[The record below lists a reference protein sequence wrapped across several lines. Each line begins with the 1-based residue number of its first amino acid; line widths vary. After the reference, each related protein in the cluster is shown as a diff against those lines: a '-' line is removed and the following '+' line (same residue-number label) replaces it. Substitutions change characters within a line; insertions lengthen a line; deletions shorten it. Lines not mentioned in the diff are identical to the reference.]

1 MNNYEGVICVLKPPG
16 MTSSDAV
23 TDVRRVFNEKRVG
36 HTGTLDPAAAG
47 VLPICLGRATR
58 LFDFLVDKRKEY
70 LALLVLGVSTDTED
84 ATGEVVESSEREVSA
99 DEVAE
104 ALKRFT
110 GEIEQTPPIYSALNV
125 NGEKLYKLARRGEV
139 TEALENKKRL
149 ITVYETELIRQE
161 ERNRFLIRIVCSKG
175 TYIRTL
181 CKDIG
186 ASLGCPAHM
195 GFLLRTRSGAFTLE
209 EAYSIAELRG
219 LAEEGR
225 LSEAVIPM
233 DEAIPHIPALDISF
247 LPKKKKELL
256 IHGAPVEFEEAGG
269 GEPMRIYSEGEFLG
283 LGSVAHGQLR
293 MTHWLGNEAHQLK
306 GMKVTG
312 RVVENKHIGSTI
324 GFPTANLEPI
334 PVKLLPP
341 EGVYATRA
349 ELASGSYPGI
359 TSVGRNPTVGGKEL
373 TVETH
378 IIGYE
383 GDCYGEE
390 LTVRF
395 IERLR
400 GMEKFDSLEEL
411 KAQLGRDREASL
423 GINKKYQA
431 EELKKA
437 RRSGIDQ
444 NI

>member
-70 LALLVLGVSTDTED
+70 IAELVLGEATDTED
-84 ATGEVVESSEREVSA
+84 ATGTVTASCDRVFSA
-99 DEVAE
+99 E
-104 ALKRFT
+104 
-110 GEIEQTPPIYSALNV
+110 EIENALRGFIGEVTQTPPIYSALNV

-139 TEALENKKRL
+139 TEALEDKKRV
-149 ITVYETELIRQE
+149 ITVYEAELLRE
-161 ERNRFLIRIVCSKG
+161 TGENRFLIRIVCSKG

-186 ASLGCPAHM
+186 AAVGAPAYM

-209 EAYSIAELRG
+209 DSYSIAELAELRG
-219 LAEEGR
+219 EGR
-225 LSEAVIPM
+225 LSEALIPM
-233 DEAIPHIPALDISF
+233 DKAIPHIPALDVTD
-247 LPKKKKELL
+247 LPKKKKDLL
-256 IHGAPVEFEEAGG
+256 IHGAAVKFEHDGG
-269 GEPMRIYSEGEFLG
+269 DVSRIYADGEFLG
-283 LGSVAHGQLR
+283 LGSVKNGQLR
-293 MTHWLGNEAHQLK
+293 ITHWLGPETHQLK
-306 GMKVTG
+306 GMKIEG
-312 RVVENKHIGSTI
+312 RVVENNHIGRTI
-324 GFPTANLEPI
+324 GFPTANLEKI

-341 EGVYATRA
+341 EGVYATAA
-349 ELASGSYPGI
+349 ELGGRVYPGI
-359 TSVGRNPTVGGKEL
+359 TSIGFNPTVGGREL
-373 TVETH
+373 TVETNL
-378 IIGYE
+378 IGFE
-383 GDCYGEE
+383 GDCYGER

-400 GMEKFDSLEEL
+400 GMIKFASLEEL
-411 KAQLGRDREASL
+411 KAQLERDRAASL
-423 GINKKYQA
+423 VIYEKYA
-431 EELKKA
+431 REEREKA
-437 RRSGIDQ
+437 RKGANSQ